1 MVRISD
7 NIEGFLKKL
16 LHESEEM
23 SIEIQRNELAKFFA
37 CSPSQ
42 INYVLMTR
50 FSLQQGYT
58 IESQRGGGGYIKI
71 TRLLMDKQNF
81 IQHIINE
88 ELRTYLSRAE
98 AVRTIRTLAEYKLI
112 SVREAMIMQAAI
124 DDAALTAPIILKNQ
138 IRTNILK
145 NMLVA
150 LLSREE

>member
-1 MVRISD
+1 MRISD

-23 SIEIQRNELAKFFA
+23 SIEIQRNELAKFFV

-58 IESQRGGGGYIKI
+58 IESKRGGGGYIKI

-81 IQHIINE
+81 VQHIINE

>member
-1 MVRISD
+1 MARISD
-7 NIEGFLKKL
+7 HIEDFLKKL
-16 LHESEEM
+16 IHESVEK

-88 ELRTYLSRAE
+88 ELQTCLSRAE
-98 AVRTIRTLAEYKLI
+98 ANRTIRALAEYKLI
-112 SVREAMIMQAAI
+112 NMREAMIMQAAI
-124 DDAALTAPIILKNQ
+124 DDTALTAPINLKDQ

-150 LLSREE
+150 LLKREV